1 MLTDATADICE
12 SNVYSPPPTRRPFDA
27 STHTAAAIGARPEFC
42 RTATPLDEPCVQI
55 SPSEAVSRR
64 GMSWPGIA
72 AEVVQTN
79 QRGRIHFR
87 FRAPVHMLV
96 IYERGV
102 RQAGGTFVEGL
113 PPSTLRDCGRKLV
126 FVPAGHE
133 YHDWHEPRTLPRM
146 AFFYFNPAQ
155 LGSIPELDTASTS
168 FPPRLFFEDDA
179 VFETALKLRTL
190 IDDGGLDPVYIQA
203 LGIVLARE
211 LVRRNT
217 HRRCAV
223 ADAYGGLV
231 AWQRRKVVEYIEEH
245 LAEPIL
251 LTTLAVLVR
260 LSPSYFCRVF
270 RLSFGM
276 PPQRYH
282 ATQRIER
289 AKMLLTQPSMSVTDI
304 GLSVGYSE
312 TSAFSTAF
320 RRVTGL
326 SPSAYRRTLL

>member
-1 MLTDATADICE
+1 MLRDATADICK
-12 SNVYSPPPTRRPFDA
+12 SRSFDA
-27 STHTAAAIGARPEFC
+27 STYTATALSARREFC
-42 RTATPLDEPCVQI
+42 QTATPLDEPSVQI

-64 GMSWPGIA
+64 RMSWPGIA

-79 QRGRIHFR
+79 RRARIHFR

-102 RQAGGTFVEGL
+102 RHAGRTFVEGL

-133 YHDWHEPRTLPRM
+133 YHDWHEPRTMPRM
-146 AFFYFNPAQ
+146 AFFYFDPAQ
-155 LGSIPELDTASTS
+155 LGSIPEMDIASMS
-168 FPPRLFFEDDA
+168 FAPRLFFEDDA

-190 IDDGGLDPVYIQA
+190 IDDGGLDPLYIQA

-217 HRRCAV
+217 HRRCAA
-223 ADAYGGLV
+223 ADAYGGLA
-231 AWQRRKVVEYIEEH
+231 AWQRRKVVDYIEEH

-251 LTTLAVLVR
+251 LATLAELVR
-260 LSPSYFCRVF
+260 LSPCYFCRVF

-282 ATQRIER
+282 GAQRIER
-289 AKMLLTQPSMSVTDI
+289 AKMLLTQPSMSVTEV

-320 RRVTGL
+320 RRMTGL
-326 SPSAYRRTLL
+326 RPSAYRRTVL